1 MEKKLTLKEN
11 YERLAKVVRESYIEE
26 TEKQELLTF
35 IDGRVEQINKKA
47 NSTSTKEKG
56 NKLLQD
62 QIKVTLLDLLTQQ
75 SEPINIA
82 TIMKDETLGQYTNQR
97 ISAMLTKLI
106 DENKV
111 ERAVIKKV
119 PHFSIK
125 KEEETTATEE

>member
-125 KEEETTATEE
+125 KEEETTTTEE

>member
-11 YERLAKVVRESYIEE
+11 YERLAKVVKESYIEE
-26 TEKQELLTF
+26 TEKKELLTF

-47 NSTSTKEKG
+47 NSTSTKEKSD
-56 NKLLQD
+56 KLLQD
-62 QIKVTLLDLLTQQ
+62 QIKITLLDLLAQQ

-82 TIMKDETLGQYTNQR
+82 TMMKAETLSCYTNQR

-106 DENKV
+106 AENKV
-111 ERAVIKKV
+111 ERTVIKKV

-125 KEEETTATEE
+125 KETETTTEE

>member
-125 KEEETTATEE
+125 KEEETTTEE